1 MCPRARVATT
11 PTEEGALMK
20 RILALL
26 VTCLFLAGFA
36 GLSDSFAQTPPAKS
50 EAKPAA
56 KDPAKPAA
64 EAKKDMGKHEP
75 VDINSASA
83 DELKAIPGIGDAY
96 SKKIIDNRPYK
107 RKDELVQ
114 KKVVPQ
120 ATYDKIKDHIVA
132 KQK

>member
-1 MCPRARVATT
+1 
-11 PTEEGALMK
+11 MK
-20 RILALL
+20 RIVALL
-26 VTCLFLAGFA
+26 VALLFVAGFA
-36 GLSDSFAQTPPAKS
+36 GLPDSFAQTPPAKS

-56 KDPAKPAA
+56 KDAKPAA
-64 EAKKDMGKHEP
+64 KHEP

-83 DELKAIPGIGDAY
+83 DELKGVPGIGDAY

-107 RKDELVQ
+107 RKDDLVQ

>member
-1 MCPRARVATT
+1 
-11 PTEEGALMK
+11 MK
-20 RILALL
+20 RIVALL
-26 VTCLFLAGFA
+26 VALAFVTGFA

-50 EAKPAA
+50 EAKPAT
-56 KDPAKPAA
+56 KDAPKPA
-64 EAKKDMGKHEP
+64 MKHEP

-83 DELKAIPGIGDAY
+83 DELKAVPGIGDAY

>member
-1 MCPRARVATT
+1 MT
-11 PTEEGALMK
+11 
-20 RILALL
+20 RIVALL
-26 VTCLFLAGFA
+26 VALLFMAGMA
-36 GLSDSFAQTPPAKS
+36 GLPDSFAQTPPAKS

-56 KDPAKPAA
+56 KDAAKPAA
-64 EAKKDMGKHEP
+64 KHEP

-83 DELKAIPGIGDAY
+83 DDLKAIPGIGDAY

-120 ATYDKIKDHIVA
+120 GTYDKIKDQIIA

>member
-1 MCPRARVATT
+1 MRRLV
-11 PTEEGALMK
+11 
-20 RILALL
+20 ALL
-26 VTCLFLAGFA
+26 VALLFMAGMA
-36 GLSDSFAQTPPAKS
+36 GLPGAMAQTPPAKS
-50 EAKPAA
+50 EAKPAT
-56 KDPAKPAA
+56 KDAAKPATD
-64 EAKKDMGKHEP
+64 AKKDMGKHEP
-75 VDINSASA
+75 IDINTASA

>member
-1 MCPRARVATT
+1 
-11 PTEEGALMK
+11 MK
-20 RILALL
+20 RIVALL
-26 VTCLFLAGFA
+26 VALLFVAGFA
-36 GLSDSFAQTPPAKS
+36 GLPDSFAQTPPAKS

-56 KDPAKPAA
+56 KDAKPAA
-64 EAKKDMGKHEP
+64 KHEP

-83 DELKAIPGIGDAY
+83 DELKAVPGIGDAY

-107 RKDELVQ
+107 RKDDLVQ